1 MVRNKGKNFGWG
13 MEVAVSL
20 YVPLGLCCSFV
31 LALYPCSSVEQIF
44 KYLALTV
51 VLYSSQ
57 KFQIRV

>member
-1 MVRNKGKNFGWG
+1 MGNGGCCQ
-13 MEVAVSL
+13 S
-20 YVPLGLCCSFV
+20 VPLGLCCSFL